1 MPFHFHLNLKT
12 RTMKNMLFSL
22 IAAGMLFSCNQPSSE
37 SKVTNAPIDS
47 LVANWANG
55 WNSQDSAGVR
65 NLFEDD
71 ALLTDD
77 QLIVTGIEEIAA
89 KMISPNIQLV
99 RNFTSSKLQEWTS
112 GDRAGY
118 TGTYEIEIVINKEV
132 VAKPKGV
139 FTVNWKKTGTGDWKI
154 TSAVIYSYAEKK

>member
-1 MPFHFHLNLKT
+1 
-12 RTMKNMLFSL
+12 MKKMLFSL
-22 IAAGMLFSCNQPSSE
+22 IAAGMLFSCNRPSTE
-37 SKVTNAPIDS
+37 TKDTKPPIDS

-55 WNSQDSAGVR
+55 WNSHDSAAVR

-77 QLIVTGIEEIAA
+77 QLIANGIDEIAA
-89 KMISPNIQLV
+89 KMISPHIHLV
-99 RNFTSSKLQEWTS
+99 HNFTSSKLQEWVS

-118 TGTYEIEIVINKEV
+118 SGTYEIEIVINEEV

-139 FTVNWKKTGTGDWKI
+139 FTVNWRKTGTGEWKI
-154 TSAVIYSYAEKK
+154 NTAIIYSFAEQK

>member
-1 MPFHFHLNLKT
+1 
-12 RTMKNMLFSL
+12 MKKMLFSL
-22 IAAGMLFSCNQPSSE
+22 IAAGMLISCNQPSTDSN
-37 SKVTNAPIDS
+37 VTNAPIDS

-77 QLIVTGIEEIAA
+77 QLIATGIEEIAA
-89 KMISPNIQLV
+89 KMISPNIRLV
-99 RNFTSSKLQEWTS
+99 HNFTSSKLQEWTS

-118 TGTYEIEIVINKEV
+118 TGTYEIEIVINEEV

-139 FTVNWKKTGTGDWKI
+139 FTVNWRKTGNGEWKI
-154 TSAVIYSYAEKK
+154 ATAVIYSYAEQK

>member
-1 MPFHFHLNLKT
+1 
-12 RTMKNMLFSL
+12 MKKMFFSL

-37 SKVTNAPIDS
+37 TKVTTAPIDS
-47 LVANWANG
+47 LVTNWANG

-65 NLFEDD
+65 NLFDDD

-77 QLIVTGIEEIAA
+77 QLIAKGIEEIAA
-89 KMISPNIQLV
+89 KMISPNIHV
-99 RNFTSSKLQEWTS
+99 VHNFTSTKLQEWTS

-118 TGTYEIEIVINKEV
+118 TGIYEIEIVINKEV

-139 FTVNWKKTGTGDWKI
+139 FTVNWRKTGTGDWKI
-154 TSAVIYSYAEKK
+154 ATAVIYSYAEKK